1 MSDSVELKGV
11 EETLMI
17 PLWARAVA
25 TRRRCLIDDPASVD
39 LVERLG
45 YDFESK
51 LGHARWMMP
60 MLEVRAARFDEVVR
74 EFVDRHPDGTVVE
87 LGCGLD
93 TRWERC
99 GGGRVDWFDLDLP
112 AVIEVRRRYFQDGRR
127 RTMLAAS
134 LPDTAW
140 RDRVGARE
148 RPFLFVAEAV
158 LYYLEPD
165 EVVRFIRTLSTGFP
179 ASSIVLDT
187 VGTRAMSRQA
197 GHPMLR
203 HYDARFRWAVDDVQS
218 LVTDTAYSV
227 VRAEFLADLRR
238 DERRRLPFMTRLF
251 YLVFSRMSWFRESS
265 RLVRLSSV
273 GQARAGA
280 G

>member
-1 MSDSVELKGV
+1 MSDSLELKGV

-17 PLWARAVA
+17 PLWARAMA
-25 TRRRCLIDDPASVD
+25 TRRRGLIDDPAAVD

-51 LGHARWMMP
+51 LGHARSMMP
-60 MLEVRAARFDEVVR
+60 ILEVRAARFDEAVR
-74 EFVDRHPDGTVVE
+74 EFVDRHPDGVVVE

-99 GGGRVDWFDLDLP
+99 DGGRVDWFDLDLP
-112 AVIEVRRRYFQDGRR
+112 AVIALRRRYFQDRQR

-134 LPDTAW
+134 LLDTGW
-140 RDRVGARE
+140 HDRVGARE

-165 EVVRFIRTLSTGFP
+165 DVARFIRSVSAGFP
-179 ASSIVLDT
+179 ASSIVLET
-187 VGTRAMSRQA
+187 IGTGAMNRQA
-197 GHPMLR
+197 GHPLMR

-218 LVTDTAYSV
+218 LVTDSAYSV
-227 VRAEFLADLRR
+227 ASSEYLADLRR
-238 DERRRLPFMTRLF
+238 GERKRLPLMTRLLF
-251 YLVFSRMSWFRESS
+251 LVFSRMSWFRKSS

-273 GQARAGA
+273 GQRLAVAG
-280 G
+280 